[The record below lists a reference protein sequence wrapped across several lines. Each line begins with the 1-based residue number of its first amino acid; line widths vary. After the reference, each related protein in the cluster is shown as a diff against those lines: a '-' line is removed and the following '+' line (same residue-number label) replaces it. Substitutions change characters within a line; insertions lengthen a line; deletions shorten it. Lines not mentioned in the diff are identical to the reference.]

1 MQSEIQDAEKL
12 LFSRAP
18 TLPSVRK
25 TGKTRL
31 FITEERKL
39 QGVFRGNSIKE
50 IIFPQTRAEQTLMAF
65 S

>member
-12 LFSRAP
+12 LFSRGP

-25 TGKTRL
+25 TGKSRL
-31 FITEERKL
+31 FMTEERKL
-39 QGVFRGNSIKE
+39 LGVFRGNSVKE
-50 IIFPQTRAEQTLMAF
+50 IIFPKTRAEQILMAF

>member
-12 LFSRAP
+12 LFSRGP

-25 TGKTRL
+25 TGKSRL
-31 FITEERKL
+31 LMTEETKL
-39 QGVFRGNSIKE
+39 LGVFRGNSIKE
-50 IIFPQTRAEQTLMAF
+50 IIFPQTRSEKTLMAF